1 MSDGEGQAPSAAE
14 VGAEKTDYQ
23 VWTDAVKE
31 SFGPLT
37 DAGLKERDA
46 NFAAAVDGRKG
57 EVEGFIKKLLGADA
71 DKGGGGEPPQK
82 SSELA
87 RIEDAVF
94 AGPGEQDKGLTEA
107 EKRIK
112 KSLKVVTAA
121 LRSTGQ
127 AGGREQFDA
136 LYNDPR
142 RAADVMEFVVDMAA
156 AGVVSRE
163 KMLQNFPGLKG
174 MLADL
179 GMGEALRKGAA
190 TAEAPRKIDPEEA
203 HASGEILAAGRD
215 LSVFTKGRVEEFGDK
230 IGRNPGDRI
239 KATTES
245 YLDTNLVAGVDN
257 HYGPV
262 WTLDSIPVLRNLKK
276 LR

>member
-1 MSDGEGQAPSAAE
+1 MSEGEGPTPSAPE

-23 VWTDAVKE
+23 VWTGAVKE

-37 DAGLKERDA
+37 NEGLAKRDE
-46 NFAAAVDGRKG
+46 NFAAAV
-57 EVEGFIKKLLGADA
+57 EGQKQPVKEFIQKLLGADA
-71 DKGGGGEPPQK
+71 DKGGGGEDPQK

-112 KSLKVVTAA
+112 NSLKVATAA
-121 LRSTGQ
+121 IKSTGQ
-127 AGGREQFDA
+127 AGGREQYDA

-142 RAADVMEFVVDMAA
+142 RAADVMEFVVDIAA

-163 KMLQNFPGLKG
+163 TMVKNFPGLQG

-190 TAEAPRKIDPEEA
+190 VAEAPQKIDPEQA
-203 HASGEILAAGRD
+203 RASGEILAAGRD
-215 LSVFTKGRVEEFGDK
+215 LSVFTKRRVEEFGDK

-239 KATTES
+239 KATTRS
-245 YLDTNLVAGVDN
+245 YLGTNLVAGVGN
-257 HYGPV
+257 ENGPV

-276 LR
+276 LQ